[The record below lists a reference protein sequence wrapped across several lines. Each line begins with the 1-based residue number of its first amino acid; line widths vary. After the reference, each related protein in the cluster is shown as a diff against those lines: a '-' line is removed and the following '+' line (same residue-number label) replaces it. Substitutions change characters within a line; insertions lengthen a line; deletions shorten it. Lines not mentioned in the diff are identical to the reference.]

1 MVELA
6 RSQYGVVTRRQLL
19 VLGLT
24 RGAIAERTKRGFLRS
39 VHRGVYA
46 LGGTRL
52 TPQGR
57 WLAAVLACG
66 SGAVLSHR
74 SAARFWGV
82 FPYDPGEVEVSRDAA
97 GQTRRGAILLRQAR
111 LLSDE
116 VEEVEGIPVTS
127 VSRTILDLAAVV
139 PERALERAFHEA
151 EVRQLTS
158 RVSVPQLLERHRGR
172 RGTGSVRSI
181 LARREPAGITENDLE
196 ELFVTFLDARGL
208 PRPQF
213 NATLPLRGRLLRPDC
228 MWPEQRL
235 LVELDGRA
243 AHGTERAFESDRE
256 RDRVLLAE
264 GWRSARVT
272 WRQLRDEPEAVATDL
287 RDSLTDARVRPG
299 HA

>member
-6 RSQYGVVTRRQLL
+6 RGQYGVVTRRQLL

-24 RGAIAERTKRGFLRS
+24 RDAIGERTKRGFLRS

-66 SGAVLSHR
+66 SGTVLSHR

-82 FPYDPGEVEVSRDAA
+82 FPYDPREVEVSRDAA
-97 GQTRRGAILLRQAR
+97 GQTRRGAILRRQAR
-111 LLSDE
+111 LLPDE
-116 VEEVEGIPVTS
+116 VEEMEGIPVTS
-127 VSRTILDLAAVV
+127 ISRTILDLAAVV

-158 RVSVPQLLERHRGR
+158 RVSVPQLLDRHRGR
-172 RGTGSVRSI
+172 RGIGLVRSI
-181 LARREPAGITENDLE
+181 LARREPAGITENDFE
-196 ELFVTFLDARGL
+196 ELFVAFLDAHGL
-208 PRPQF
+208 PRPLF

-228 MWPEQRL
+228 MWERQRL

-243 AHGTERAFESDRE
+243 THGTERAFERDRE
-256 RDRVLLAE
+256 RDRILLAE
-264 GWRSARVT
+264 GWRSTRVT
-272 WRQLRDEPEAVATDL
+272 WLQLRDEPQALAADL
-287 RDSLTDARVRPG
+287 RGLLLGSG
-299 HA
+299 